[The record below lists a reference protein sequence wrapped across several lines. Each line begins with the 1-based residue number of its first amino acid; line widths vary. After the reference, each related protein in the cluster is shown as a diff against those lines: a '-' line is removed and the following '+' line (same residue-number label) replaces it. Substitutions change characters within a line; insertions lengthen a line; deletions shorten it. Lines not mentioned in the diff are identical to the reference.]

1 MLFPQILREMK
12 GQICDKL
19 RGKRW
24 KNYDRDFV
32 ATTVPKKP
40 GVYQIGAPHKRS
52 KKTISLYAGET
63 NNLKRRSRE
72 HLNGKRQDIDK
83 AIATLTQQNIVPKI
97 RYVLDK
103 NHKRNEGKFVE
114 CLTKRDGYPP
124 LLNRRAGN
132 SAGVHKRKKR
142 QRSGSRSNRAFI
154 GRSMS

>member
-1 MLFPQILREMK
+1 MK

-19 RGKRW
+19 RRKKW

-40 GVYQIGAPHKRS
+40 GVYEIGSRHKGS

-72 HLNGKRQDIDK
+72 HLNGKRQDIDV
-83 AIATLTQQNIVPKI
+83 AIAKLKQQNIVPKI

-103 NHKRNEGKFVE
+103 NHKHNEGKYVD
-114 CLTKRDGYPP
+114 CLTKREGYRP

-132 SAGVHKRKKR
+132 SAGVQKRKKR
-142 QRSGSRSNRAFI
+142 QRSGSQIERSLAEACLELAFCQ
-154 GRSMS
+154 

>member
-1 MLFPQILREMK
+1 MK

-19 RGKRW
+19 RRKQW

-32 ATTVPKKP
+32 ATTVPKKG
-40 GVYQIGAPHKRS
+40 GVYQIGARHKRS
-52 KKTISLYAGET
+52 KKTISLYVGET

-72 HLNGKRQDIDK
+72 HLNGKRQDIDE
-83 AIATLTQQNIVPKI
+83 AIATLTQQNISPKI

-103 NHKRNEGKFVE
+103 NHKHNEGKFVE
-114 CLTKRDGYPP
+114 CLTKREGYRP

-142 QRSGSRSNRAFI
+142 QKSGSQIERSLAEACLELAFCQ
-154 GRSMS
+154 